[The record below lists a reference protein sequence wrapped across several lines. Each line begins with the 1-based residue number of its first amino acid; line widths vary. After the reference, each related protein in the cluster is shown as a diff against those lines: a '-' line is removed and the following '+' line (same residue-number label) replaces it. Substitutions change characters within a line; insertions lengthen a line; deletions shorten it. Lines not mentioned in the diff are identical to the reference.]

1 MRYAQKTDMDLSK
14 LDHVDMLAKAILSL
28 ENEDEC
34 LRLLEDLL
42 TVTEIKALAQ
52 RIVVAKLLRE
62 KKSYNEIVSKTGASS
77 ATVSRVNRCLVYG
90 DGGYE
95 TVLKRIGEDNE

>member
-1 MRYAQKTDMDLSK
+1 MDLSK
-14 LDHVDMLAKAILSL
+14 VDHIDMLAKAFLAL
-28 ENEDEC
+28 ENEEEC
-34 LRLLEDLL
+34 LRLLDDLL

-62 KKSYNEIVSKTGASS
+62 RKSYNEIVSKTGASS
-77 ATVSRVNRCLVYG
+77 TTVSRVNRCLVYG

-95 TVLKRIGEDNE
+95 TVLARIGDDNNE